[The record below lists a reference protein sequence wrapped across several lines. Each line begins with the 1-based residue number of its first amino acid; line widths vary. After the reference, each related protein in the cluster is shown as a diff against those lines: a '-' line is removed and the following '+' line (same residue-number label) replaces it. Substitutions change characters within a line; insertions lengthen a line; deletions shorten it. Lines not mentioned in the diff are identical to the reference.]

1 MKKLLLLLLLP
12 LLFACST
19 EEVDISNNS
28 NNVEFTPGNYV
39 SLYADYNWVTFD
51 YDGTVTLYIEYQLFS
66 AEDYDSDET
75 SIYVPHNGIVYKIS
89 KTTQAGVI
97 NVQTDTDLNY
107 GMFYKQ

>member
-12 LLFACST
+12 LLFSCST
-19 EEVDISNNS
+19 EEVEIPINS
-28 NNVEFTPGNYV
+28 NNVEFNPGNYI

-51 YDGTVTLYIEYQLFS
+51 YDGTVTLYIEYELFS
-66 AEDYDSDET
+66 ATDYDIDET

-89 KTTQAGVI
+89 KTTQTGVI